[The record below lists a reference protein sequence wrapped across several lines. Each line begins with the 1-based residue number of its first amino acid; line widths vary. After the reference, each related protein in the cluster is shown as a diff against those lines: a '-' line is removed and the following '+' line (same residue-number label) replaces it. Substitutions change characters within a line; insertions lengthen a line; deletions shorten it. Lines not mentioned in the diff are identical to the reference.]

1 MEFNR
6 RTFIVGS
13 AAGMLAF
20 SARRAAADANST
32 VVLAL
37 MGANN
42 RGSQLAT
49 GFAKLK
55 GVEFAYVCDPDERA
69 TAKGIDA
76 ASSGGG
82 RRPKGLKDFRKALDD
97 PAIDGLVCAAPN
109 HWHAAA
115 TILACEAG
123 KHVYV
128 EKPCCQT
135 PNEGELMIEATQRSS
150 RIVEVGTQRRSGPL
164 YQEAMERVHNGEIG
178 EVQLAKAW
186 YYDDRPSIGHGKQ
199 TDPPA
204 WLDYNLWQGPAP
216 EQPYRDNLVH
226 YNWHFFWHWG
236 NGEIGNNGV
245 HTVDLCRWALG
256 VGYPSRVTAV
266 GGRIKFDDDQQTP
279 DTLTATWEC
288 NGKIIQWEGISWSR
302 SLAPM
307 RGVGIE
313 LRGSKG
319 SMIIDDG
326 SCSTFDMA
334 GKLIGKTGGSRGDAE
349 HLQNF
354 LATIRGNAKV
364 NASVEDGHKSALM
377 CHLANVAYRTNK
389 PLEVDAKTGHI
400 RDSAIASSYWQRTY
414 RPGWFPD
421 RTS

>member
-1 MEFNR
+1 MELNR
-6 RTFIVGS
+6 RTFVLGS
-13 AAGMLAF
+13 TAGLVALA
-20 SARRAAADANST
+20 ARRAAADANST

-69 TAKGIDA
+69 IAKGIA
-76 ASSGGG
+76 AATSAGG
-82 RRPKGLKDFRKALDD
+82 RRPQGMKDFRKALDD
-97 PAIDGLVCAAPN
+97 PAVDGLVCAAPN
-109 HWHAAA
+109 HWHATA
-115 TILACEAG
+115 TILACAAG

-128 EKPCCQT
+128 EKPCSQT
-135 PNEGELMIEATQRSS
+135 PEEGERMIAAARTSS
-150 RIVEVGTQRRSGPL
+150 RVVQVGTQRRSGPL
-164 YQEAMERVHNGEIG
+164 FREAIERVHNGEIG
-178 EVQLAKAW
+178 DVRLAKGW
-186 YYDDRPSIGHGKQ
+186 YYDDRPSIGHGKPS
-199 TDPPA
+199 DPPA

-216 EQPYRDNLVH
+216 EQPYRDNILH

-256 VGYPSRVTAV
+256 TDFPTRVTAV
-266 GGRIKFDDDQQTP
+266 GGRYKFNDDQQTP

-288 NGKIIQWEGISWSR
+288 DGKMLQWEGLSWSR

-319 SMIIDDG
+319 SMLIDDAG
-326 SCSTFDMA
+326 CSTFDPA
-334 GKLIGKTGGSRGDAE
+334 GKLVGKTGGSRGDAE

-354 LATIRGNAKV
+354 LNAIHGNAHV

-377 CHLANVAYRTNK
+377 CHLANISYRTGR
-389 PLEVDAKTGHI
+389 PVEVDAKTGRI
-400 RDSAIASSYWQRTY
+400 RDSATASNYWQRAY
-414 RPGWFPD
+414 RSGWLPGGV
-421 RTS
+421 S